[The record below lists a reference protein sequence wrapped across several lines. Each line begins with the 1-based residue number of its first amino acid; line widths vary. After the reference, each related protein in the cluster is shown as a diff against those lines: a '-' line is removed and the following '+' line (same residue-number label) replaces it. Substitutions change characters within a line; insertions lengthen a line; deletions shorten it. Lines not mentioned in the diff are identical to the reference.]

1 MVSNLLSLMAGD
13 SPCDHGLGW
22 ICWDVDFKRC
32 FSGNDGKNAGHWA
45 LQIQQLPSLTDHQ
58 HDQIKSKC
66 AVFYLLF
73 PPGFVA
79 TNRAHLSSR
88 RRQWRRGNI
97 ADASGMWI
105 ECSVCISTLQTW
117 CCCGAQRVVQDVPFV
132 WLLWSTYILRGASLC
147 CGDEQCWP
155 PFREIFI
162 DFLLLPVWATG
173 VSHRKWWTLHVASSS
188 WLATASGKLANS
200 GNDDLTWVQHRALY
214 GCIE

>member
-1 MVSNLLSLMAGD
+1 MALVEFVEMWILSAASLAMMERMQDIGPCKFSSFHHSQTTSMTKLKVSVL
-13 SPCDHGLGW
+13 
-22 ICWDVDFKRC
+22 F
-32 FSGNDGKNAGHWA
+32 F
-45 LQIQQLPSLTDHQ
+45 
-58 HDQIKSKC
+58 
-66 AVFYLLF
+66 LLF

-173 VSHRKWWTLHVASSS
+173 VSHRKW
-188 WLATASGKLANS
+188 
-200 GNDDLTWVQHRALY
+200 
-214 GCIE
+214 